1 MANEEQ
7 GKSVFLS
14 RLEAI
19 EEVTPATG
27 FNLVG
32 VDEYEPPGEELFM
45 IAHYEDKDVA
55 LAALRQTKAADPS
68 GVYYLYSAP
77 GEEVIAADDPR
88 AQVSVLEVVLLAG
101 AEGGSYGLYRER
113 GPDGRWQ
120 FFAELNQVALVDMCE
135 EAGDPVPHERIVRSA
150 RVDTFEQGLALLD
163 ESRGCK
169 IAETGWARTR
179 REGRAH
185 PLRAH
190 AVQPT
195 SPRAA
200 GGYVGFE
207 VPRTCGSSS
216 RMAPPSSDECG
227 KQRRFANRACGRGS
241 TRLEQL

>member
-1 MANEEQ
+1 MANEEH

-19 EEVTPATG
+19 EEMTPATG

-32 VDEYEPPGEELFM
+32 VDEYEPPGDELFM

-55 LAALRQTKAADPS
+55 LAALRRTKAADPS

-163 ESRGCK
+163 ESP
-169 IAETGWARTR
+169 GWTSLYPV
-179 REGRAH
+179 EVHSEYRAQV
-185 PLRAH
+185 LA
-190 AVQPT
+190 AVQF
-195 SPRAA
+195 RVA
-200 GGYVGFE
+200 GDVQALRWWSEKCSG
-207 VPRTCGSSS
+207 P
-216 RMAPPSSDECG
+216 
-227 KQRRFANRACGRGS
+227 
-241 TRLEQL
+241 